1 MASLSFSRSSA
12 TTVWFTATG
21 LTATHTYSL
30 QVYGTKWV
38 DKVTNLTGSTSY
50 TKSFSVNDPTSYQA
64 RLWDATISGVAATGT
79 IPAWSAVRVYAQ
91 CTDGVSQFTLYYG
104 GSTTIVSATSG
115 VVSVEIDSG
124 TTVSVQ
130 SVVPRSGY
138 GTPYLLYYNTASDPY
153 GKNGPREFS
162 SSTSISD
169 TSFDRRLWVGATSQS
184 QEIPVKPAISNV
196 TTTAT
201 GATV

>member
-50 TKSFSVNDPTSYQA
+50 TKSFSVNDPVSYQA

-79 IPAWSAVRVYAQ
+79 IPAWSAVHVYAQ

-115 VVSVEIDSG
+115 IVSVEIDSN
-124 TTVSVQ
+124 TTVGVQ
-130 SVVPRSGY
+130 AVERHIYS
-138 GTPYLLYYNTASDPY
+138 TTTLLLIRMA
-153 GKNGPREFS
+153 RMVQE
-162 SSTSISD
+162 
-169 TSFDRRLWVGATSQS
+169 SFRHRRLFR
-184 QEIPVKPAISNV
+184 IRPL
-196 TTTAT
+196 T
-201 GATV
+201 GGFGSAQRRSRRKHL